1 MPPNSYKQ
9 QPHFDTAEFEMQDKV
24 PDGGGEKGGGKAAEG
39 GGGGGDE
46 KEGGDKKRPPSLPP
60 VGVGQL
66 FKYADKL
73 DTFLI
78 IGRNQITGYI
88 DCNIRK
94 LSRTFHPLLWHFQ
107 RKTYILPLKKCI
119 YFFAYFVCNNY

>member
-9 QPHFDTAEFEMQDKV
+9 QPHFDIAEFEMQDKV

-94 LSRTFHPLLWHFQ
+94 
-107 RKTYILPLKKCI
+107 
-119 YFFAYFVCNNY
+119 